1 LQEKYFATLGSEKE
15 RDEAKTIIAE
25 YTQPRI
31 LTYRVKSL

>member
-1 LQEKYFATLGSEKE
+1 LASDKE
-15 RDEAKTIIAE
+15 RDEAKKIIDE